1 MRKKLLCLTM
11 ALAMLAGTGVTAQAE
26 DLQGKDGWCAEFN
39 GKKIVS
45 NFDSAALADEAG
57 NVQPGDSITLKVQI
71 RNADTGATDW
81 YMTNEALQ
89 SLEDAA
95 DVADGGAY
103 SYRLAYTGADG
114 KETEIY
120 NSETVGGENSTGAL
134 EGLHQATN
142 TLDEYF
148 YLDRLESGKTGTV
161 SLRVKVEGE
170 TQNND
175 YQKTLARLKMTFAV
189 EKVSGPVIEH
199 QPGSVHTETK
209 FITNRVKTGDT
220 SRILLYAGLG
230 LGSGLLLLVVGIRSS
245 RRRKSSRK
253 GERAE

>member
-26 DLQGKDGWCAEFN
+26 DLQGKDGWFAEFN

-175 YQKTLARLKMTFAV
+175 YQRTLARLKMTFAV

>member
-26 DLQGKDGWCAEFN
+26 DLQGKDGWFAEFN

-45 NFDSAALADEAG
+45 KFDSAALADEAG
-57 NVQPGDSITLKVQI
+57 NVQPGDSITLKVKI

-120 NSETVGGENSTGAL
+120 NSETVGG
-134 EGLHQATN
+134 
-142 TLDEYF
+142 
-148 YLDRLESGKTGTV
+148 
-161 SLRVKVEGE
+161 
-170 TQNND
+170 
-175 YQKTLARLKMTFAV
+175 
-189 EKVSGPVIEH
+189 
-199 QPGSVHTETK
+199 
-209 FITNRVKTGDT
+209 
-220 SRILLYAGLG
+220 
-230 LGSGLLLLVVGIRSS
+230 
-245 RRRKSSRK
+245 
-253 GERAE
+253 

>member
-1 MRKKLLCLTM
+1 M

-26 DLQGKDGWCAEFN
+26 DLQGKDGWFAEFN

-148 YLDRLESGKTGTV
+148 YLDRLESGNAHVGRALCRFPGTGESALQQTAA
-161 SLRVKVEGE
+161 G
-170 TQNND
+170 
-175 YQKTLARLKMTFAV
+175 Y
-189 EKVSGPVIEH
+189 PV
-199 QPGSVHTETK
+199 G
-209 FITNRVKTGDT
+209 
-220 SRILLYAGLG
+220 
-230 LGSGLLLLVVGIRSS
+230 
-245 RRRKSSRK
+245 
-253 GERAE
+253 